1 MTKGSK
7 MQVMLLAGGIAT
19 IIVSEWLRNR
29 NSSSSASCDTGD
41 AISCVTDDEDDDEET
56 DDEEGANA
64 EDDEE

>member
-7 MQVMLLAGGIAT
+7 MQVMLLVGEIAT

-41 AISCVTDDEDDDEET
+41 AISCVTDADDEDDE
-56 DDEEGANA
+56 
-64 EDDEE
+64 

>member
-7 MQVMLLAGGIAT
+7 MQVMLLVGEIAT

-29 NSSSSASCDTGD
+29 NSSSSASCDTDD
-41 AISCVTDDEDDDEET
+41 AISCVTDADD
-56 DDEEGANA
+56 